1 VKTVNLAGEAL
12 PQSLVDEIFASA
24 PSVEQVW
31 NLYGPSEDTTYSTCT
46 SMRRDGPTVSIGRPI
61 ASTQAYILDSYMQ
74 PAIVGVAGELHL
86 SGAGLAR
93 GYLNQ
98 PAQTAERFL
107 PHPFSIKPG
116 ARLYR
121 TGDLARYL
129 ADGRIEF
136 LGRLDNQVKIRGFRI
151 ELGEIEAALA
161 AHAAV
166 DKAVVVARDK
176 SIVAY
181 FVACNGEPPT
191 SEELRS
197 HLRERLPVYMMPSA
211 FVLLDDLP
219 LTPNGKVNR
228 RALPAPDAERRDVA
242 GVYIAPRNTT
252 EAALTEIWSEVLKR
266 GQIGINDN
274 FFDLGGHSLL
284 ATQAMTKLTQH
295 FGVEL
300 PLRAIFESPTV
311 AELAVAV
318 DDARD
323 GATGTPT
330 PVLTIQP
337 FPREAFRARAFSR
350 HDFEVPEILKKTNH

>member
-1 VKTVNLAGEAL
+1 
-12 PQSLVDEIFASA
+12 
-24 PSVEQVW
+24 
-31 NLYGPSEDTTYSTCT
+31 
-46 SMRRDGPTVSIGRPI
+46 
-61 ASTQAYILDSYMQ
+61 MQ
-74 PAIVGVAGELHL
+74 PTIVGVPGELYL

-93 GYLNQ
+93 CYLNR

-107 PHPFSIKPG
+107 PHPFSAEPG

-129 ADGRIEF
+129 PDGRIEF

-166 DKAVVVARDK
+166 EKAVVVAREERGDK

-181 FVACNGEPPT
+181 LVACNGEPPAP
-191 SEELRS
+191 EELRV

-211 FVLLDDLP
+211 FVMLDALP

-242 GVYIAPRNTT
+242 GVYIAPRN
-252 EAALTEIWSEVLKR
+252 LTEEALVQIWSEVLTR
-266 GQIGINDN
+266 GRIGVNDN

-318 DDARD
+318 EGARAD
-323 GATGTPT
+323 TAATPT
-330 PVLTIQP
+330 PVPTIQP
-337 FPREAFRARAFSR
+337 VPRAAFRARAFSR
-350 HDFEVPEILKKTNH
+350 HHFEVPEILKKTDR